1 VILSCMAQK
10 KKPSFEEA
18 LAELEEIT
26 RALES
31 GELTLD
37 ESVEA
42 YEKGMELKKIC
53 YEMLAS
59 AEKKLEY
66 LEKKDGELKRVVLSS
81 ENMRAES
88 TLFSDDTEA

>member
-1 VILSCMAQK
+1 MAQK

-18 LAELEEIT
+18 LTELEEIT
-26 RALES
+26 RLLES

-42 YEKGMELKKIC
+42 YEKGMELKKVC
-53 YEMLAS
+53 YEMLAT

-66 LEKKDGELKRVVLSS
+66 LEKKDGELKRVALAS
-81 ENMRAES
+81 ENMRADNR
-88 TLFSDDTEA
+88 LFEDDDSED